1 MANMAADMA
10 DTSDTMPDTADI
22 MGDMADIT
30 ADILAR
36 CPREADTRSAEAGR
50 HSAAAANGAAASGAA
65 GNGAAVTG
73 AAATGAA
80 VAGAGATGAAVTGA
94 GATGAAVTDSSSPAD
109 LVIRTTGIG
118 TPLGAGVFLTCLTT
132 AIILMGII
140 LRMGTDLVI
149 RTTGIGIPLGV
160 GAFLTCLTTAIIL
173 MGIILRMGTIMI
185 TIAIPL
191 TVTATP
197 IDLPLRSCSAG
208 WLKRVTTM
216 APLMESWGRKLVVR
230 FALMNG
236 RTGHLVCANCD
247 FDCQSFGGLTG
258 GLAGETA
265 DPSVILFRCHP
276 KRIKKMSLRQ
286 SMAERPNGNCA
297 ELFGI

>member
-1 MANMAADMA
+1 MTDTAADMA
-10 DTSDTMPDTADI
+10 DTADMRGDTADTVEDTADTMADTADIRGDTADI

-36 CPREADTRSAEAGR
+36 CPREADTSSAEAGR
-50 HSAAAANGAAASGAA
+50 HSAAANREHTVIGTA
-65 GNGAAVTG
+65 
-73 AAATGAA
+73 
-80 VAGAGATGAAVTGA
+80 
-94 GATGAAVTDSSSPAD
+94 ATGAAVTDSSSPAD

-149 RTTGIGIPLGV
+149 RTTGIGIPLGA
-160 GAFLTCLTTAIIL
+160 GACLTRLTTAIIL

>member
-1 MANMAADMA
+1 MA
-10 DTSDTMPDTADI
+10 DTADI
-22 MGDMADIT
+22 MADMADIT

-36 CPREADTRSAEAGR
+36 YRREADTSSAKAGR
-50 HSAAAANGAAASGAA
+50 HSAAANREPTVIGAAANGTAVTGAA
-65 GNGAAVTG
+65 AIGAAVTG
-73 AAATGAA
+73 AA
-80 VAGAGATGAAVTGA
+80 V
-94 GATGAAVTDSSSPAD
+94 TGAAVTDSSSPAD
-109 LVIRTTGIG
+109 V
-118 TPLGAGVFLTCLTT
+118 
-132 AIILMGII
+132 
-140 LRMGTDLVI
+140 VI
-149 RTTGIGIPLGV
+149 RTTGIGIPLGA
-160 GAFLTCLTTAIIL
+160 GAFLTRLTTAIIL

-185 TIAIPL
+185 TIATPV

-265 DPSVILFRCHP
+265 DPSVILFR
-276 KRIKKMSLRQ
+276 
-286 SMAERPNGNCA
+286 
-297 ELFGI
+297 